1 MQPGSPPVTGKGG
14 SHPLLGRDT
23 EFCVPVG
30 AVCNQGSHPLLGR
43 DTEFCVKV
51 ITEST
56 INGIICLCFTFG
68 TMTRFNNLKS
78 ILELRNV
85 TKTFGDLVAVD
96 SVDFEL
102 QAGEIHAILG
112 ENGAGKSTLMNLIYG
127 LYQPSVGRIY
137 VTDRENWRHR
147 LRAKSPRDAIASG
160 IGMVHQ
166 HFMLIEN
173 LTVAEN
179 IALALGQ
186 LRSNPAASAS
196 SNGDDKPELGKFLFK
211 KEEAI
216 RTTEELS
223 ERFGLT
229 VDPTALVRTL
239 SVGLKQRV
247 EILKALAVDARILI
261 LDEPTAVLSPQ
272 EVEDFFTVLRK
283 LQADGRAII
292 FISHKMKEV
301 LSISDRITVLRRGK
315 KVYLGPTGE
324 LTARELAREM
334 IGEEITDVE
343 RSVSG
348 THRQNDPPDNVLQL
362 SNLTVLGSRN
372 EVAVSE
378 VSMETCRGEIVG
390 IAGVDGNGQRELAEA
405 IMGLRS
411 SASGAVSILGTDPK
425 GIKAVRQR
433 GVGYI
438 PEDRHTTGVIA
449 AFSVTENLLLNVTHL
464 QNLAHWNVLNQKM
477 KRETAEQLIADYDI
491 RPPVADIPASS
502 LSGGNQQKIVLAREI
517 SLQPDLLIAVNP
529 TRGLDVNAARYVHEN
544 LLAQRDEKKSVLLIS
559 TELDEV
565 LLLSDR
571 LYVMSRG
578 KLIDATAQRNDI
590 EALGLLMTGEIL

>member
-1 MQPGSPPVTGKGG
+1 MA
-14 SHPLLGRDT
+14 
-23 EFCVPVG
+23 E
-30 AVCNQGSHPLLGR
+30 N
-43 DTEFCVKV
+43 
-51 ITEST
+51 
-56 INGIICLCFTFG
+56 
-68 TMTRFNNLKS
+68 

-85 TKTFGDLVAVD
+85 TKTFGEFVAVD
-96 SVDFEL
+96 SVDFAL

-127 LYQPSVGRIY
+127 LYQPSEGRIY
-137 VTDRENWRHR
+137 VTDREGWRQR
-147 LRAKSPRDAIASG
+147 LHAKSPRDAIING

-179 IALALGQ
+179 IALSLGQ
-186 LRSNPAASAS
+186 LRTGRKGGRMEEGNRPES
-196 SNGDDKPELGKFLFK
+196 SNLPIFQSFKKLGAFWFK
-211 KEEAI
+211 KENAI
-216 RTTEELS
+216 EITDALS
-223 ERFGLT
+223 EQFGLT

-272 EVEDFFTVLRK
+272 EVEGFFTILRN

-334 IGEEITDVE
+334 IGEEINEIE
-343 RSVSG
+343 RSVAGELPKPNENG
-348 THRQNDPPDNVLQL
+348 TADSVLQL
-362 SNLTVLGSRN
+362 ENLTVLGSRD
-372 EVAVSE
+372 EIAVSD

-405 IMGLRS
+405 IMGLRQHT
-411 SASGAVSILGTDPK
+411 SGAISILGANPHGT
-425 GIKAVRQR
+425 KAVRQR

-438 PEDRHTTGVIA
+438 PEDRQTTGIIA
-449 AFSVTENLLLNVTHL
+449 SFSVTENLLLNVTHL
-464 QNLAHWNVLNQKM
+464 ERTARWNIVNETR
-477 KRETAEQLIADYDI
+477 KRDIAEQLITDYDI
-491 RPPVADIPASS
+491 RPPVINIPAAA
-502 LSGGNQQKIVLAREI
+502 LSGGNQQKVVLAREI
-517 SLQPDLLIAVNP
+517 SLHPDLLIAVNP

-544 LLAQRDEKKSVLLIS
+544 LLAQREKKKSVLLIS

-571 LYVMSRG
+571 LFVMSRG
-578 KLIDATAQRNDI
+578 QLIEATAERNDI
-590 EALGLLMTGEIL
+590 EALGLLMTGERVRS

>member
-1 MQPGSPPVTGKGG
+1 
-14 SHPLLGRDT
+14 
-23 EFCVPVG
+23 
-30 AVCNQGSHPLLGR
+30 
-43 DTEFCVKV
+43 
-51 ITEST
+51 
-56 INGIICLCFTFG
+56 
-68 TMTRFNNLKS
+68 MTRFNNLKS

-438 PEDRHTTGVIA
+438 PEDRQTTGVIA

-477 KRETAEQLIADYDI
+477 KRETVEQLIADYDI
-491 RPPVADIPASS
+491 RPPVADTPASS

>member
-1 MQPGSPPVTGKGG
+1 MA
-14 SHPLLGRDT
+14 
-23 EFCVPVG
+23 E
-30 AVCNQGSHPLLGR
+30 N
-43 DTEFCVKV
+43 
-51 ITEST
+51 
-56 INGIICLCFTFG
+56 
-68 TMTRFNNLKS
+68 

-85 TKTFGDLVAVD
+85 TKTFGDFVAVD
-96 SVDFEL
+96 SVDFAL
-102 QAGEIHAILG
+102 QTGEVHAILG

-127 LYQPSVGRIY
+127 LYQPSKGRIY

-147 LRAKSPRDAIASG
+147 LRAKSPRDAIANG

-166 HFMLIEN
+166 HFMLVEN

-186 LRSNPAASAS
+186 LRRGPAGSAS
-196 SNGDDKPELGKFLFK
+196 SNGDYKKRLGEFRFK
-211 KEEAI
+211 KEDAI
-216 RTTEELS
+216 RITEELS
-223 ERFGLT
+223 ERFGLA

-272 EVEDFFTVLRK
+272 EVEGFFTILRK

-301 LSISDRITVLRRGK
+301 LDISDRITVLRRGK
-315 KVYLGPTGE
+315 KVYLGKTGE

-334 IGEEITDVE
+334 IGEEISEVE
-343 RSVSG
+343 RSDSSILES
-348 THRQNDPPDNVLQL
+348 DPPDNVLQL
-362 SNLTVLGSRN
+362 SNLTVLGNRA
-372 EVAVSE
+372 EVAVSD
-378 VSMETCRGEIVG
+378 VSMETRRGEIVG

-405 IMGLRS
+405 IMGLRHN
-411 SASGAVSILGTDPK
+411 ASGTISILGANPK
-425 GIKAVRQR
+425 GINAVRHR
-433 GVGYI
+433 SVGYI
-438 PEDRHTTGVIA
+438 PEDRQTTGVIA
-449 AFSVTENLLLNVTHL
+449 AFSVTENLVLNVTHL
-464 QNLAHWNVLNQKM
+464 ENIAQWNILNEKK
-477 KRETAEQLIADYDI
+477 KRETAENLIADYDI
-491 RPPVADIPASS
+491 RPPNPDIPASA
-502 LSGGNQQKIVLAREI
+502 LSGGNQQKIVIAREI

-544 LLAQRDEKKSVLLIS
+544 LLAQREKKKSVLLIS

-578 KLIDATAQRNDI
+578 KLIEATAQRNNI
-590 EALGLLMTGEIL
+590 EALGLLMTGF

>member
-1 MQPGSPPVTGKGG
+1 MKAET
-14 SHPLLGRDT
+14 
-23 EFCVPVG
+23 
-30 AVCNQGSHPLLGR
+30 
-43 DTEFCVKV
+43 
-51 ITEST
+51 
-56 INGIICLCFTFG
+56 
-68 TMTRFNNLKS
+68 
-78 ILELRNV
+78 ILELRNI

-127 LYQPSVGRIY
+127 LYQPSAGRIY
-137 VTDRENWRHR
+137 VTDRENWRRR
-147 LRAKSPRDAIASG
+147 LRAKSPRDSIANG

-179 IALALGQ
+179 IALSLGQ
-186 LRSNPAASAS
+186 LDQHTARRKS
-196 SNGDDKPELGKFLFK
+196 SNGTDKNGLGRFRFK

-216 RTTEELS
+216 RITEALS
-223 ERFGLT
+223 KRFGLS
-229 VDPTALVRTL
+229 VDPTTLVRNL

-272 EVEDFFTVLRK
+272 EVEGFFTVLRK

-301 LSISDRITVLRRGK
+301 LEISDRITVLRRGK
-315 KVYLGPTGE
+315 KVYLGSTGE

-334 IGEEITDVE
+334 VGEDIEDVQ
-343 RSVSG
+343 RSTLSELENEPLE
-348 THRQNDPPDNVLQL
+348 TILQL
-362 SNLTVLGSRN
+362 TNLTVLGDRN
-372 EVAVSE
+372 EIAVSD
-378 VSMETCRGEIVG
+378 VSMETRRGEIVG

-405 IMGLRS
+405 IIGLRHT
-411 SASGAVSILGTDPK
+411 ASGTIHILGATPK
-425 GIKAVRQR
+425 GTKAVRQR

-438 PEDRHTTGVIA
+438 PEDRQTNGVIA

-464 QNLAHWNVLNQKM
+464 ENLAHWNVLNQKR
-477 KRETAEQLIADYDI
+477 KQETAAQLIADYDI
-491 RPPVADIPASS
+491 RPPIANIPASS

-529 TRGLDVNAARYVHEN
+529 TRGLDVNAAHYVHEN
-544 LLAQRDEKKSVLLIS
+544 LLTQRQEKKSVLLIS

-578 KLIDATAQRNDI
+578 KLIEATTQRNDI
-590 EALGLLMTGEIL
+590 ETLGLLMTGELTTESEHSERTDN

>member
-1 MQPGSPPVTGKGG
+1 MA
-14 SHPLLGRDT
+14 
-23 EFCVPVG
+23 E
-30 AVCNQGSHPLLGR
+30 N
-43 DTEFCVKV
+43 
-51 ITEST
+51 
-56 INGIICLCFTFG
+56 
-68 TMTRFNNLKS
+68 
-78 ILELRNV
+78 ILELRNI

-127 LYQPSVGRIY
+127 LYQPSSGRIY
-137 VTDRENWRHR
+137 VTDRENWRRR
-147 LRAKSPRDAIASG
+147 LRAKSPRDAIANG

-186 LRSNPAASAS
+186 LQTGRKGGRRAGEHHPES
-196 SNGDDKPELGKFLFK
+196 SNLPILQSFKKLDAFWFK
-211 KEEAI
+211 KEKAIEITEA
-216 RTTEELS
+216 LS

-229 VDPTALVRTL
+229 VDPTALVRAL

-272 EVEDFFTVLRK
+272 EVEGFFTILRK

-334 IGEEITDVE
+334 IGEDITDVE
-343 RSVSG
+343 RSVSSP
-348 THRQNDPPDNVLQL
+348 HLENDPPDNVLRL

-372 EVAVSE
+372 EIAVSD

-405 IMGLRS
+405 IMGLRHS
-411 SASGAVSILGTDPK
+411 VSGTVSILGTDPK
-425 GIKAVRQR
+425 GIKAVRR
-433 GVGYI
+433 CGVGYI
-438 PEDRHTTGVIA
+438 PEDRQTTGIIA

-464 QNLAHWNVLNQKM
+464 QNLTQWNVLNQK
-477 KRETAEQLIADYDI
+477 KKHETAEQLIADYDI
-491 RPPVADIPASS
+491 RPPVADTPASS

-517 SLQPDLLIAVNP
+517 SLQPELLIAVNP

-544 LLAQRDEKKSVLLIS
+544 LLAQRNDKKSVLLIS

-578 KLIDATAQRNDI
+578 KLIEATAQRNDI
-590 EALGLLMTGEIL
+590 EALGLLMTGL

>member
-1 MQPGSPPVTGKGG
+1 MK
-14 SHPLLGRDT
+14 
-23 EFCVPVG
+23 EE
-30 AVCNQGSHPLLGR
+30 N
-43 DTEFCVKV
+43 
-51 ITEST
+51 
-56 INGIICLCFTFG
+56 
-68 TMTRFNNLKS
+68 
-78 ILELRNV
+78 ILELRNI

-127 LYQPSVGRIY
+127 LYQPSAGRIY
-137 VTDRENWRHR
+137 VTDRENWRRR
-147 LRAKSPRDAIASG
+147 LRAKSPRDSIANG

-186 LRSNPAASAS
+186 LRT
-196 SNGDDKPELGKFLFK
+196 GRKKGRREEGKDGWKSFFHSPTLPFRHSLWFK

-216 RTTEELS
+216 HITEALS
-223 ERFGLT
+223 EQFGLT
-229 VDPTALVRTL
+229 VDPTALLRNL

-272 EVEDFFTVLRK
+272 EVEGFFTVLRK

-301 LSISDRITVLRRGK
+301 LEISDRITVLRRGK

-334 IGEEITDVE
+334 VGEDIEDVQ
-343 RSVSG
+343 RSTLSELE
-348 THRQNDPPDNVLQL
+348 NEPPETVLQL
-362 SNLTVLGSRN
+362 TNLTVLGDRN
-372 EVAVSE
+372 EVAVSD
-378 VSMETCRGEIVG
+378 VSIGTRRGEIIG

-405 IMGLRS
+405 IIGLRHT
-411 SASGAVSILGTDPK
+411 ASGTISILGTTPK

-438 PEDRHTTGVIA
+438 PEDRQTTGVIA

-464 QNLAHWNVLNQKM
+464 ENLAHWNILNQKR
-477 KRETAEQLIADYDI
+477 KQETAAQLITDYDI
-491 RPPVADIPASS
+491 RPPIADIPASS

-529 TRGLDVNAARYVHEN
+529 TRGLDVNAAHYVHEN
-544 LLAQRDEKKSVLLIS
+544 LLAQRNEKKSVLLIS

-578 KLIDATAQRNDI
+578 RLIEATTQRNDI
-590 EALGLLMTGEIL
+590 EALGLLMTGETDTEGYGNSPKTVVEL

>member
-1 MQPGSPPVTGKGG
+1 MEK
-14 SHPLLGRDT
+14 
-23 EFCVPVG
+23 E
-30 AVCNQGSHPLLGR
+30 N
-43 DTEFCVKV
+43 
-51 ITEST
+51 
-56 INGIICLCFTFG
+56 
-68 TMTRFNNLKS
+68 

-85 TKTFGDLVAVD
+85 TKTFGEFAAVD
-96 SVDFEL
+96 SVDFAL

-127 LYQPSVGRIY
+127 LYQPSDGRIY
-137 VTDRENWRHR
+137 VTDRGGWRRR
-147 LRAKSPRDAIASG
+147 LRAKSPHDAIVNG

-179 IALALGQ
+179 IALSLGQ
-186 LRSNPAASAS
+186 LKGKQKDRIEGWKTGRMDAAQS
-196 SNGDDKPELGKFLFK
+196 SNLPRFLSSLPFPAFWFK

-216 RTTEELS
+216 RITQALS

-272 EVEDFFTVLRK
+272 EVEGFFTILRN

-301 LSISDRITVLRRGK
+301 LSISNRITVLRRGK
-315 KVYLGPTGE
+315 KVYLGQTGE

-334 IGEEITDVE
+334 IGEEINEVE
-343 RSVSG
+343 RSVAVGVPNSYE
-348 THRQNDPPDNVLQL
+348 NDPAGSVLQL
-362 SNLTVLGSRN
+362 ENLTVLGSRD
-372 EVAVSE
+372 EISVSD
-378 VSMETCRGEIVG
+378 VSMETRRGEIVG

-405 IMGLRS
+405 IMGLRHH
-411 SASGAVSILGTDPK
+411 ASGTISILGANPK
-425 GIKAVRQR
+425 ETKTVRQCS
-433 GVGYI
+433 VGYI
-438 PEDRHTTGVIA
+438 PEDRQTTGIIA
-449 AFSVTENLLLNVTHL
+449 SFSVTENLLLNVTHL
-464 QNLAHWNVLNQKM
+464 ERTARWNILNETRKQ
-477 KRETAEQLIADYDI
+477 ETAEQLITDYDI
-491 RPPVADIPASS
+491 RPPVADTPAAA
-502 LSGGNQQKIVLAREI
+502 LSGGNQQKVILAREI

-544 LLAQRDEKKSVLLIS
+544 LLAQRDREKSVLLIS

-571 LYVMSRG
+571 LFVMSRG
-578 KLIDATAQRNDI
+578 KLIEATAQRNDI
-590 EALGLLMTGEIL
+590 EALGLLMTGETDSGLNDH

>member
-1 MQPGSPPVTGKGG
+1 MQK
-14 SHPLLGRDT
+14 
-23 EFCVPVG
+23 E
-30 AVCNQGSHPLLGR
+30 N
-43 DTEFCVKV
+43 
-51 ITEST
+51 
-56 INGIICLCFTFG
+56 
-68 TMTRFNNLKS
+68 
-78 ILELRNV
+78 ILELRNI
-85 TKTFGDLVAVD
+85 TKTFGDFVAVD

-127 LYQPSVGRIY
+127 LYQPSDGRIY
-137 VTDRENWRHR
+137 VTDREGWRRR
-147 LRAKSPRDAIASG
+147 LRAKSPRDAIVSG

-166 HFMLIEN
+166 HFMLVES

-179 IALALGQ
+179 IALSLGQ
-186 LRSNPAASAS
+186 VRRGSAGNPSE
-196 SNGDDKPELGKFLFK
+196 NGAYKKALGKFRFK
-211 KEEAI
+211 KEDAIHITEA
-216 RTTEELS
+216 LS
-223 ERFGLT
+223 EQFGLT
-229 VDPTALVRTL
+229 VDPGALVRTL

-272 EVEDFFTVLRK
+272 EVEGFFTILRK

-301 LSISDRITVLRRGK
+301 LNISDRITVLRRGK

-324 LTARELAREM
+324 LTARGLAREM
-334 IGEEITDVE
+334 IGEEINEVE
-343 RSVSG
+343 RSVWVGLPNPYES
-348 THRQNDPPDNVLQL
+348 DPPDSVLQL

-372 EVAVSE
+372 EIAVSDI
-378 VSMETCRGEIVG
+378 SMATRRGEIVG

-405 IMGLRS
+405 IMGLRHS
-411 SASGAVSILGTDPK
+411 ESGTVNILGTDPK
-425 GIKAVRQR
+425 GTKAVRQR

-438 PEDRHTTGVIA
+438 PEDRQTTGVIA
-449 AFSVTENLLLNVTHL
+449 SFSVTENLLLNVTHL
-464 QNLAHWNVLNQKM
+464 ENTARWNVLNQRRKQN
-477 KRETAEQLIADYDI
+477 TAEQLIADYDI
-491 RPPVADIPASS
+491 RPPIGGIPAAA

-517 SLQPDLLIAVNP
+517 SLHPDLLIAVNP

-544 LLAQRDEKKSVLLIS
+544 LLAQRNQSKSVLLIS

-571 LYVMSRG
+571 LFVMSRG
-578 KLIDATAQRNDI
+578 KLIEATAQRNDI
-590 EALGLLMTGEIL
+590 EALGLLMTGQTHKDFGGNGC

>member
-1 MQPGSPPVTGKGG
+1 MEK
-14 SHPLLGRDT
+14 
-23 EFCVPVG
+23 E
-30 AVCNQGSHPLLGR
+30 N
-43 DTEFCVKV
+43 
-51 ITEST
+51 
-56 INGIICLCFTFG
+56 
-68 TMTRFNNLKS
+68 

-85 TKTFGDLVAVD
+85 TKTFGDFVAVD
-96 SVDFEL
+96 SVDFAL

-127 LYQPSVGRIY
+127 IYQPSGGRIY
-137 VTDRENWRHR
+137 VTDRENWRRR
-147 LRAKSPRDAIASG
+147 LRANSPRDAIANG

-179 IALALGQ
+179 IALAVGQ
-186 LRSNPAASAS
+186 LHSNPVESVS
-196 SNGDDKPELGKFLFK
+196 SNSDYKGWLRKFRFK

-216 RTTEELS
+216 RITEELAKQ
-223 ERFGLT
+223 FGLA

-272 EVEDFFTVLRK
+272 EVEGFFTVLRK

-315 KVYLGPTGE
+315 KVYLGKTGA

-334 IGEEITDVE
+334 IGEEIDEVE
-343 RSVSG
+343 RSASSPLES
-348 THRQNDPPDNVLQL
+348 DPPESVLQL
-362 SNLTVLGSRN
+362 SNLTVLGNRD
-372 EVAVSE
+372 EVAVSD

-405 IMGLRS
+405 IMGLRHN
-411 SASGAVSILGTDPK
+411 ASGTINILGANPK
-425 GIKAVRQR
+425 GINAVRHR

-438 PEDRHTTGVIA
+438 PEDRQTTGIIA

-464 QNLAHWNVLNQKM
+464 ENIAQWNVLNQKR
-477 KRETAEQLIADYDI
+477 KRETAENLIADYDI
-491 RPPVADIPASS
+491 RPPNPNIQASA
-502 LSGGNQQKIVLAREI
+502 LSGGNQQKIVIAREI

-544 LLAQRDEKKSVLLIS
+544 LLAQRNQKKSVLLIS

-578 KLIDATAQRNDI
+578 KLIEATAQRNDI
-590 EALGLLMTGEIL
+590 EALGLLMTGEVHRDHSDSLET

>member
-1 MQPGSPPVTGKGG
+1 MA
-14 SHPLLGRDT
+14 
-23 EFCVPVG
+23 E
-30 AVCNQGSHPLLGR
+30 N
-43 DTEFCVKV
+43 
-51 ITEST
+51 
-56 INGIICLCFTFG
+56 
-68 TMTRFNNLKS
+68 
-78 ILELRNV
+78 ILELRNI
-85 TKTFGDLVAVD
+85 TKTFGDFVAVD

-102 QAGEIHAILG
+102 RAGEIHAILG

-147 LRAKSPRDAIASG
+147 LRARSPRDAIASG

-186 LRSNPAASAS
+186 LRSNLAARAS
-196 SNGDDKPELGKFLFK
+196 SNGDYKQGLGKFRFK

-216 RTTEELS
+216 GITEELS
-223 ERFGLT
+223 EQFGLT

-272 EVEDFFTVLRK
+272 EVEGFFTILRK

-324 LTARELAREM
+324 MTARELAREM
-334 IGEEITDVE
+334 IGEEINDVE
-343 RSVSG
+343 RLTSPDLE
-348 THRQNDPPDNVLQL
+348 NDPPDHVLQL

-411 SASGAVSILGTDPK
+411 SASGVVSILGTDPK
-425 GIKAVRQR
+425 GIRAVRQR

-438 PEDRHTTGVIA
+438 PEDRQTTGIIA

-464 QNLAHWNVLNQKM
+464 ENLAHWNVLNQKM

-529 TRGLDVNAARYVHEN
+529 TRGLDINAARYVHEN

-578 KLIDATAQRNDI
+578 KLIEATAQRNDI
-590 EALGLLMTGEIL
+590 EALGLLMTGN

>member
-1 MQPGSPPVTGKGG
+1 MA
-14 SHPLLGRDT
+14 
-23 EFCVPVG
+23 E
-30 AVCNQGSHPLLGR
+30 N
-43 DTEFCVKV
+43 
-51 ITEST
+51 
-56 INGIICLCFTFG
+56 
-68 TMTRFNNLKS
+68 

-85 TKTFGDLVAVD
+85 TKTFGDFVAVD
-96 SVDFEL
+96 RVDFEL
-102 QAGEIHAILG
+102 QTGEIHAILG

-127 LYQPSVGRIY
+127 LYQPSAGRIY
-137 VTDRENWRHR
+137 VTDREKWRSR
-147 LRAKSPRDAIASG
+147 LRAKSPRDAIAKG

-179 IALALGQ
+179 IALSLGQ
-186 LRSNPAASAS
+186 LDRNRAKSKFA
-196 SNGDDKPELGKFLFK
+196 NGPDKNGLGRFRFK
-211 KEEAI
+211 KEAAL
-216 RTTEELS
+216 RLTESLS
-223 ERFGLT
+223 EHFGLR
-229 VDPTALVRTL
+229 VDPSALVRSL

-272 EVEDFFTVLRK
+272 EVEGFFTVLRK

-301 LSISDRITVLRRGK
+301 LEISDRITVLRRGK
-315 KVYLGPTGE
+315 KVYLGETGE

-334 IGEEITDVE
+334 IGEDVDDVQ
-343 RSVSG
+343 RSTNSEPE
-348 THRQNDPPDNVLQL
+348 NEPPESVLQL
-362 SNLTVLGSRN
+362 THLRVLDDRD
-372 EVAVSE
+372 EVAVSD
-378 VSMETCRGEIVG
+378 VSIETRRGEIVG

-405 IMGLRS
+405 VIGLRHT
-411 SASGAVSILGTDPK
+411 ASGTINILGATPR

-438 PEDRHTTGVIA
+438 PEDRQTTGVIA
-449 AFSVTENLLLNVTHL
+449 GFSVTENLLLNVTHL
-464 QNLAHWNVLNQKM
+464 ADLAHWNILNQKR
-477 KRETAEQLIADYDI
+477 KRERAAALIADYDI
-491 RPPVADIPASS
+491 RPPIADIPASS

-529 TRGLDVNAARYVHEN
+529 TRGLDVNAAHYVHEN
-544 LLAQRDEKKSVLLIS
+544 LLAQRDAKKSVLLIS

-571 LYVMSRG
+571 LYVMSSG
-578 KLIDATAQRNDI
+578 KLIEATAQRNDI
-590 EALGLLMTGEIL
+590 AALGLLMTGETRADVRDA

>member
-1 MQPGSPPVTGKGG
+1 MEK
-14 SHPLLGRDT
+14 
-23 EFCVPVG
+23 E
-30 AVCNQGSHPLLGR
+30 N
-43 DTEFCVKV
+43 
-51 ITEST
+51 
-56 INGIICLCFTFG
+56 
-68 TMTRFNNLKS
+68 

-85 TKTFGDLVAVD
+85 TKTFGEFAAVD
-96 SVDFEL
+96 SVDFAL

-127 LYQPSVGRIY
+127 LYQPSDGRIY
-137 VTDRENWRHR
+137 VTDREGWRRR
-147 LRAKSPRDAIASG
+147 LRAKSPHDAIVNG

-179 IALALGQ
+179 IALSLGQ
-186 LRSNPAASAS
+186 LKGKQKDRMEGWK
-196 SNGDDKPELGKFLFK
+196 NGRFWFK

-216 RTTEELS
+216 RITQALS
-223 ERFGLT
+223 EQFGLT
-229 VDPTALVRTL
+229 VDPTALVGAL

-272 EVEDFFTVLRK
+272 EVEGFFTILRN

-315 KVYLGPTGE
+315 KVYLGQTGE

-334 IGEEITDVE
+334 IGEEINEVE
-343 RSVSG
+343 RSVGVGVPNSYE
-348 THRQNDPPDNVLQL
+348 NDPAGSVLQL
-362 SNLTVLGSRN
+362 ENLTVLGSRD
-372 EVAVSE
+372 EISVSD
-378 VSMETCRGEIVG
+378 VSMETRRGEIVG

-405 IMGLRS
+405 IMGLRHH
-411 SASGAVSILGTDPK
+411 ASGTISILGANPK
-425 GIKAVRQR
+425 ETKAVRQC

-438 PEDRHTTGVIA
+438 PEDRQTTGIIA
-449 AFSVTENLLLNVTHL
+449 SFSVTENLLLNVTHL
-464 QNLAHWNVLNQKM
+464 ERTARWNILNETRKQ
-477 KRETAEQLIADYDI
+477 ETAEQLITDYDI
-491 RPPVADIPASS
+491 RPPVADTPAAA
-502 LSGGNQQKIVLAREI
+502 LSGGNQQKVILAREI

-544 LLAQRDEKKSVLLIS
+544 LLAQRDREKSVLLIS

-571 LYVMSRG
+571 LFVMSRG
-578 KLIDATAQRNDI
+578 KLIEATAQRNDI
-590 EALGLLMTGEIL
+590 EALGLLMTGETDTNLKT

>member
-1 MQPGSPPVTGKGG
+1 MA
-14 SHPLLGRDT
+14 
-23 EFCVPVG
+23 E
-30 AVCNQGSHPLLGR
+30 N
-43 DTEFCVKV
+43 
-51 ITEST
+51 
-56 INGIICLCFTFG
+56 
-68 TMTRFNNLKS
+68 
-78 ILELRNV
+78 ILELRNI
-85 TKTFGDLVAVD
+85 TKTFGDFVAVD

-127 LYQPSVGRIY
+127 LYQPSGGRIY
-137 VTDRENWRHR
+137 VTDRENWQHR
-147 LRAKSPRDAIASG
+147 LRAKSPRDAIANG

-186 LRSNPAASAS
+186 LRSGPRGSAS
-196 SNGDDKPELGKFLFK
+196 SNGDYKKWLGKFRFK

-216 RTTEELS
+216 HITEELS
-223 ERFGLT
+223 ERFGLI
-229 VDPTALVRTL
+229 VDPTALVRSL

-261 LDEPTAVLSPQ
+261 LDEPTAVLSPH
-272 EVEDFFTVLRK
+272 EVEGFFTILRK
-283 LQADGRAII
+283 LQTDGRAII

-334 IGEEITDVE
+334 IGEEINEVE
-343 RSVSG
+343 RSASP
-348 THRQNDPPDNVLQL
+348 HLENDPPDNVLQL
-362 SNLTVLGSRN
+362 SNLTVIGRRN
-372 EVAVSE
+372 EVAVSD

-405 IMGLRS
+405 IMGLRH
-411 SASGAVSILGTDPK
+411 SASGTVGILGANPQ

-438 PEDRHTTGVIA
+438 PEDRQTTGVIA

-464 QNLAHWNVLNQKM
+464 ENIAQWNILNQKR
-477 KRETAEQLIADYDI
+477 KRETAESLITDYDI
-491 RPPVADIPASS
+491 RPPNPDIPVSS

-544 LLAQRDEKKSVLLIS
+544 LLAQRDRKKSVLLIS

-578 KLIDATAQRNDI
+578 KLIEATAQRNDV
-590 EALGLLMTGEIL
+590 EALGLLMTGETHTEE

>member
-1 MQPGSPPVTGKGG
+1 MEK
-14 SHPLLGRDT
+14 
-23 EFCVPVG
+23 E
-30 AVCNQGSHPLLGR
+30 N
-43 DTEFCVKV
+43 
-51 ITEST
+51 
-56 INGIICLCFTFG
+56 
-68 TMTRFNNLKS
+68 
-78 ILELRNV
+78 ILELRNI
-85 TKTFGDLVAVD
+85 TKTFGDFVAVD
-96 SVDFEL
+96 NVDFVL

-127 LYQPSVGRIY
+127 LYQPSAGRIY
-137 VTDRENWRHR
+137 VADREGWRRR
-147 LRAKSPRDAIASG
+147 LRAKSPRDAIAIG

-166 HFMLIEN
+166 HFMLVEN

-179 IALALGQ
+179 IALSLGQ
-186 LRSNPAASAS
+186 LQTGRTWMEGWKGGRVAEEHRPES
-196 SNGDDKPELGKFLFK
+196 SNLPIFQSLKKLDAFRFK
-211 KEEAI
+211 KEKAIEITEA
-216 RTTEELS
+216 LS
-223 ERFGLT
+223 EQFGLA
-229 VDPTALVRTL
+229 VDPSALVRTL

-272 EVEDFFTVLRK
+272 EVEGFFTILRK

-334 IGEEITDVE
+334 IGEDIDEVE
-343 RSVSG
+343 RSSNGNRESG
-348 THRQNDPPDNVLQL
+348 SSDSVLQL

-372 EVAVSE
+372 EIAVSD
-378 VSMETCRGEIVG
+378 VSLETYRGEIVG
-390 IAGVDGNGQRELAEA
+390 IAGVDGNGQREFAET
-405 IMGLRS
+405 IMGLRHS
-411 SASGAVSILGTDPK
+411 ESGTISILGTDPK
-425 GIKAVRQR
+425 GTKAVRQR

-438 PEDRHTTGVIA
+438 PEDRQTTGVIA
-449 AFSVTENLLLNVTHL
+449 SFSVTENLLLNVTHL
-464 QNLAHWNVLNQKM
+464 ENTARWNVLNQKR
-477 KRETAEQLIADYDI
+477 KRNTAEQLIADYDI
-491 RPPVADIPASS
+491 RPPIGGIPATA

-544 LLAQRDEKKSVLLIS
+544 LLTQRDEKKSVLLIS

-571 LYVMSRG
+571 LFVMSRG
-578 KLIDATAQRNDI
+578 KLIEATAQRNDI
-590 EALGLLMTGEIL
+590 EALGLLMTGEGL

>member
-1 MQPGSPPVTGKGG
+1 MEK
-14 SHPLLGRDT
+14 
-23 EFCVPVG
+23 E
-30 AVCNQGSHPLLGR
+30 N
-43 DTEFCVKV
+43 
-51 ITEST
+51 
-56 INGIICLCFTFG
+56 
-68 TMTRFNNLKS
+68 

-85 TKTFGDLVAVD
+85 TKTFGDFVAVD
-96 SVDFEL
+96 NVDFEL
-102 QAGEIHAILG
+102 KTGEIHAILG

-137 VTDRENWRHR
+137 VTDREGWRRR
-147 LRAKSPRDAIASG
+147 LRAKSPRDAIVNG

-179 IALALGQ
+179 IALSLGQ
-186 LRSNPAASAS
+186 LRTSGKGGRVEERHRPTS
-196 SNGDDKPELGKFLFK
+196 SNLPIFQSFKKLGAFWFK

-216 RTTEELS
+216 ERTEALS
-223 ERFGLT
+223 EQFGLT

-272 EVEDFFTVLRK
+272 EVDGFFGILRN
-283 LQADGRAII
+283 LQSDGRAII

-315 KVYLGPTGE
+315 KVYLGSTGE

-334 IGEEITDVE
+334 IGEEINEVE
-343 RSVSG
+343 TSVGGVPSNR
-348 THRQNDPPDNVLQL
+348 TYPLENETSDSVLHL
-362 SNLTVLGSRN
+362 ENLTVLGSRD
-372 EVAVSE
+372 EIAVSE
-378 VSMETCRGEIVG
+378 VSMETRRGEIVG

-405 IMGLRS
+405 IMGLRHRT
-411 SASGAVSILGTDPK
+411 SGTISILGADPD
-425 GIKAVRQR
+425 GTKAVRQR

-438 PEDRHTTGVIA
+438 PEDRQTTGIIA
-449 AFSVTENLLLNVTHL
+449 SFSVTENLLLNVTHL
-464 QNLAHWNVLNQKM
+464 EQTAHWNILNETR
-477 KRETAEQLIADYDI
+477 KRDTAEQLIADYDI
-491 RPPVADIPASS
+491 RPPVADTPVDA
-502 LSGGNQQKIVLAREI
+502 LSGGNQQKVVLAREI

-544 LLAQRDEKKSVLLIS
+544 LLAQRDREKSVLLIS

-571 LYVMSRG
+571 LFVMSRG
-578 KLIDATAQRNDI
+578 KLIEATAQRNDI
-590 EALGLLMTGEIL
+590 EAIGLLMTGETDTKLET

>member
-1 MQPGSPPVTGKGG
+1 MQK
-14 SHPLLGRDT
+14 
-23 EFCVPVG
+23 E
-30 AVCNQGSHPLLGR
+30 N
-43 DTEFCVKV
+43 
-51 ITEST
+51 
-56 INGIICLCFTFG
+56 
-68 TMTRFNNLKS
+68 

-85 TKTFGDLVAVD
+85 TKTFGDFVAVD

-127 LYQPSVGRIY
+127 LYQPSDGRIY
-137 VTDRENWRHR
+137 VTDREGWRRR
-147 LRAKSPRDAIASG
+147 LRAKSPRDAIVSG

-166 HFMLIEN
+166 HFMLVES

-179 IALALGQ
+179 IALSLGQ
-186 LRSNPAASAS
+186 VRRGTAGNPSE
-196 SNGDDKPELGKFLFK
+196 NGAYKKALGKFRFK
-211 KEEAI
+211 KEDAIHITEA
-216 RTTEELS
+216 LS
-223 ERFGLT
+223 EQFGLT
-229 VDPTALVRTL
+229 VDPSALVRTL

-272 EVEDFFTVLRK
+272 EVEGFFTILRK

-301 LSISDRITVLRRGK
+301 LNISDRITVLRRGK

-324 LTARELAREM
+324 LTARGLAREM
-334 IGEEITDVE
+334 IGEEINEVE
-343 RSVSG
+343 RSVGVGLPNPYES
-348 THRQNDPPDNVLQL
+348 DPPDSVLQL

-372 EVAVSE
+372 EIAVSD
-378 VSMETCRGEIVG
+378 VSMATHRGEIVG
-390 IAGVDGNGQRELAEA
+390 IAGVDGNGQRELAET
-405 IMGLRS
+405 IMGLRHS
-411 SASGAVSILGTDPK
+411 ESGAISILGTDPK
-425 GIKAVRQR
+425 GTKAVRQR

-438 PEDRHTTGVIA
+438 PEDRQTTGVIA
-449 AFSVTENLLLNVTHL
+449 SFSVTENLLLNVTHL
-464 QNLAHWNVLNQKM
+464 ENTARWNVLNQKR
-477 KRETAEQLIADYDI
+477 KRNTAEQLIADYDI
-491 RPPVADIPASS
+491 RPPIGGIPAAA

-517 SLQPDLLIAVNP
+517 SLHPDLLIAVNP

-544 LLAQRDEKKSVLLIS
+544 LLAQRNQSKSVLLIS

-571 LYVMSRG
+571 LFVMSRG
-578 KLIDATAQRNDI
+578 KLIEATAQRNDI
-590 EALGLLMTGEIL
+590 EALGLLMTGQTHKDFGGNGC

>member
-1 MQPGSPPVTGKGG
+1 MKK
-14 SHPLLGRDT
+14 
-23 EFCVPVG
+23 E
-30 AVCNQGSHPLLGR
+30 N
-43 DTEFCVKV
+43 
-51 ITEST
+51 
-56 INGIICLCFTFG
+56 
-68 TMTRFNNLKS
+68 

-85 TKTFGDLVAVD
+85 TKTFGDFVAVD

-127 LYQPSVGRIY
+127 LYQPSAGRIY
-137 VTDRENWRHR
+137 VTDREGWRRR
-147 LRAKSPRDAIASG
+147 LQAKSPRDAIVSG

-166 HFMLIEN
+166 HFMLVEN

-179 IALALGQ
+179 IALSLGQ
-186 LRSNPAASAS
+186 LRRGIVGNPSE
-196 SNGDDKPELGKFLFK
+196 NGVYEKALGKFRFK
-211 KEEAI
+211 REDAIHITEA
-216 RTTEELS
+216 LS
-223 ERFGLT
+223 EQFGLT
-229 VDPTALVRTL
+229 VDPRALVRTL

-272 EVEDFFTVLRK
+272 EVEGFFTILRK

-301 LSISDRITVLRRGK
+301 LNISDRITVLRRGK

-324 LTARELAREM
+324 LSARELAREM
-334 IGEEITDVE
+334 IGEEINEVE
-343 RSVSG
+343 RPGDAPLEDETSG
-348 THRQNDPPDNVLQL
+348 SVLQL

-372 EVAVSE
+372 EIAVSD
-378 VSMETCRGEIVG
+378 VSMAAHRGEIVG

-405 IMGLRS
+405 IMGLRHS
-411 SASGAVSILGTDPK
+411 ESGTISILGADPK
-425 GIKAVRQR
+425 GTKAVRER

-438 PEDRHTTGVIA
+438 PEDRQTTGVIA
-449 AFSVTENLLLNVTHL
+449 SFSVTENLLLNVTHL
-464 QNLAHWNVLNQKM
+464 ENTARWNVLNQKR
-477 KRETAEQLIADYDI
+477 KRNTTEQLIADYDI
-491 RPPVADIPASS
+491 RPPIGGIPAAA

-517 SLQPDLLIAVNP
+517 SLHPDLLIAVNP

-544 LLAQRDEKKSVLLIS
+544 LLAQRNQSKSVLLIS

-571 LYVMSRG
+571 LFVMSRG
-578 KLIDATAQRNDI
+578 KLIEATAQRSDI
-590 EALGLLMTGEIL
+590 EALGLLMTGQTHRELGGSTPSR

>member
-1 MQPGSPPVTGKGG
+1 MN
-14 SHPLLGRDT
+14 R
-23 EFCVPVG
+23 E
-30 AVCNQGSHPLLGR
+30 N
-43 DTEFCVKV
+43 
-51 ITEST
+51 
-56 INGIICLCFTFG
+56 
-68 TMTRFNNLKS
+68 
-78 ILELRNV
+78 ILELRNI
-85 TKTFGDLVAVD
+85 TKTFGDFVAVD
-96 SVDFEL
+96 SVDFDL
-102 QAGEIHAILG
+102 QVGEIHAILG

-127 LYQPSVGRIY
+127 LYQPSDGRIY
-137 VTDRENWRHR
+137 VTDRENWRRR
-147 LRAKSPRDAIASG
+147 LRAKSPRDSIANG

-186 LRSNPAASAS
+186 LGSNRVGNAS
-196 SNGDDKPELGKFLFK
+196 SNGDYKRGLGKFRFK

-216 RTTEELS
+216 RITEELS

-272 EVEDFFTVLRK
+272 EVEGFFTILRK

-334 IGEEITDVE
+334 IGEDITDVE

-348 THRQNDPPDNVLQL
+348 AHLENDPSDNVLRL

-372 EVAVSE
+372 EVAVSD

-438 PEDRHTTGVIA
+438 PEDRQTTGVIA

-464 QNLAHWNVLNQKM
+464 QNIAQWNVLNQKQ
-477 KRETAEQLIADYDI
+477 KQETAEQLIADYDI

-590 EALGLLMTGEIL
+590 EALGLLMTGETNTEE

>member
-1 MQPGSPPVTGKGG
+1 MAK
-14 SHPLLGRDT
+14 
-23 EFCVPVG
+23 E
-30 AVCNQGSHPLLGR
+30 
-43 DTEFCVKV
+43 
-51 ITEST
+51 
-56 INGIICLCFTFG
+56 
-68 TMTRFNNLKS
+68 S

-96 SVDFEL
+96 GVDFEL

-127 LYQPSVGRIY
+127 LYQPSDGRIY
-137 VTDRENWRHR
+137 VTDRENWRR
-147 LRAKSPRDAIASG
+147 RFRAKSPRDAIANG

-186 LRSNPAASAS
+186 LRTGRKKGKGEEGKDGWKSFFLS
-196 SNGDDKPELGKFLFK
+196 SYLPPLYSFWFK

-216 RTTEELS
+216 RMTEELS
-223 ERFGLT
+223 ERFGLA
-229 VDPTALVRTL
+229 VAPTALVRSL

-272 EVEDFFTVLRK
+272 EVEGFFTILRK

-315 KVYLGPTGE
+315 KVYLGKTGE

-334 IGEEITDVE
+334 IGEDISEVE
-343 RSVSG
+343 RSTNPHLES
-348 THRQNDPPDNVLQL
+348 DLPESVLQL
-362 SNLTVLGSRN
+362 ANLTVIGSRN
-372 EVAVSE
+372 EVAVSD
-378 VSMETCRGEIVG
+378 VSMETRRGEIVG

-405 IMGLRS
+405 IMGLRHT
-411 SASGAVSILGTDPK
+411 ASGTISILGTNPK
-425 GIKAVRQR
+425 GINAVRHR

-438 PEDRHTTGVIA
+438 PEDRQTTGVIA

-464 QNLAHWNVLNQKM
+464 ENIAQWNILNQKQ
-477 KRETAEQLIADYDI
+477 KRETAESLIADYDI
-491 RPPVADIPASS
+491 RPPNPDISASS
-502 LSGGNQQKIVLAREI
+502 LSGGNQQKIVIAREI
-517 SLQPDLLIAVNP
+517 SLHPDLLIAVNP

-571 LYVMSRG
+571 LFVMSRG
-578 KLIDATAQRNDI
+578 KLIEATAQRNDI
-590 EALGLLMTGEIL
+590 EALGLLMTGEW

>member
-1 MQPGSPPVTGKGG
+1 MA
-14 SHPLLGRDT
+14 
-23 EFCVPVG
+23 E
-30 AVCNQGSHPLLGR
+30 N
-43 DTEFCVKV
+43 
-51 ITEST
+51 
-56 INGIICLCFTFG
+56 
-68 TMTRFNNLKS
+68 

-85 TKTFGDLVAVD
+85 TKTFGDFVAVN

-127 LYQPSVGRIY
+127 LYQPSAGRIY
-137 VTDRENWRHR
+137 VTDRENWRYR
-147 LRAKSPRDAIASG
+147 LNAKSPRDAIASG

-186 LRSNPAASAS
+186 LRTDRNAGRKKEGKDGWKSFFHASTL
-196 SNGDDKPELGKFLFK
+196 PFLHSLWFK

-216 RTTEELS
+216 RLTEELS
-223 ERFGLT
+223 ERFGLS
-229 VDPTALVRTL
+229 VDPSALVRSL

-272 EVEDFFTVLRK
+272 EVEGFFTVLRK

-301 LSISDRITVLRRGK
+301 LEISDRITVLRRGK

-334 IGEEITDVE
+334 IGADVE
-343 RSVSG
+343 DVQRSTTSEPENERPE
-348 THRQNDPPDNVLQL
+348 TVLQL
-362 SNLTVLGSRN
+362 TNLTALGDRN
-372 EVAVSE
+372 EVAVAD
-378 VSMETCRGEIVG
+378 VSMEIRRGEIVG
-390 IAGVDGNGQRELAEA
+390 IAGVDGNGQREFAEA
-405 IMGLRS
+405 IMGLRHGV
-411 SASGAVSILGTDPK
+411 SGEINILNADPK
-425 GIKAVRQR
+425 GIKAVRHQ

-438 PEDRHTTGVIA
+438 PEDRQTTGVIA

-464 QNLAHWNVLNQKM
+464 ENLARWNILNH
-477 KRETAEQLIADYDI
+477 KRKQETATQLIADYDI
-491 RPPVADIPASS
+491 RPPVADIPAAS

-544 LLAQRDEKKSVLLIS
+544 LLAQRKKKKSVLLIS

-578 KLIDATAQRNDI
+578 KLIEATEQRNDI
-590 EALGLLMTGEIL
+590 EALGLLMTGETDTEGYGNPPKTVVEP

>member
-1 MQPGSPPVTGKGG
+1 MEK
-14 SHPLLGRDT
+14 
-23 EFCVPVG
+23 E
-30 AVCNQGSHPLLGR
+30 N
-43 DTEFCVKV
+43 
-51 ITEST
+51 
-56 INGIICLCFTFG
+56 
-68 TMTRFNNLKS
+68 

-85 TKTFGDLVAVD
+85 TKTFGDFLAVD

-102 QAGEIHAILG
+102 QTGEIHAILG

-127 LYQPSVGRIY
+127 LYQPSAGRIY
-137 VTDRENWRHR
+137 VTDREGWRRR
-147 LRAKSPRDAIASG
+147 LRAKSPRDAILTG

-166 HFMLIEN
+166 HFMLVEN

-186 LRSNPAASAS
+186 LRTGRKDGRMEEEHRPEASKLPSFQALKKL
-196 SNGDDKPELGKFLFK
+196 DAFRFK
-211 KEEAI
+211 KEKAIEITEA
-216 RTTEELS
+216 LS

-229 VDPTALVRTL
+229 VDPTAFVRTL

-247 EILKALAVDARILI
+247 EILKALSVDARILI

-272 EVEDFFTVLRK
+272 EVEGFFTILRK

-301 LSISDRITVLRRGK
+301 LNISDRITVLRRGK
-315 KVYLGPTGE
+315 KVYHGPTGE

-334 IGEEITDVE
+334 IGEEINEVE
-343 RSVSG
+343 RSGDTPGENETS
-348 THRQNDPPDNVLQL
+348 DNVLQL

-372 EVAVSE
+372 EIAVSD
-378 VSMETCRGEIVG
+378 VSMATHRGEIVG

-405 IMGLRS
+405 IMGLRHS
-411 SASGAVSILGTDPK
+411 ESGTISILGTDPK
-425 GIKAVRQR
+425 GTKAVRQR

-438 PEDRHTTGVIA
+438 PEDRQTTGVIA
-449 AFSVTENLLLNVTHL
+449 SFSVTENLLLNVTHL
-464 QNLAHWNVLNQKM
+464 QNTAQWNVLNQKR
-477 KRETAEQLIADYDI
+477 KRNTAEQLIAAYDI
-491 RPPVADIPASS
+491 RPPIGDIPAAA

-517 SLQPDLLIAVNP
+517 SLRPDLLIAVNP

-544 LLAQRDEKKSVLLIS
+544 LLAQRNQSKSVLLIS

-571 LYVMSRG
+571 LFVMSRG
-578 KLIDATAQRNDI
+578 KLIEATAQRNDI
-590 EALGLLMTGEIL
+590 EALGLLMTGQTGE

>member
-1 MQPGSPPVTGKGG
+1 M
-14 SHPLLGRDT
+14 T
-23 EFCVPVG
+23 E
-30 AVCNQGSHPLLGR
+30 N
-43 DTEFCVKV
+43 
-51 ITEST
+51 
-56 INGIICLCFTFG
+56 
-68 TMTRFNNLKS
+68 

-85 TKTFGDLVAVD
+85 TKTFGEFVAVD
-96 SVDFEL
+96 SVDFAL

-127 LYQPSVGRIY
+127 LYQPSDGRIY
-137 VTDRENWRHR
+137 VTDREGWRHR
-147 LRAKSPRDAIASG
+147 LHAKSPRDAIING

-179 IALALGQ
+179 IALSLGQ
-186 LRSNPAASAS
+186 LRTGRKGGRMEEGNRPES
-196 SNGDDKPELGKFLFK
+196 SNLPIFQSFKKLGAFWFK
-211 KEEAI
+211 KENAI
-216 RTTEELS
+216 EITDALS
-223 ERFGLT
+223 EQFGLT

-272 EVEDFFTVLRK
+272 EVEGFFTILRN

-324 LTARELAREM
+324 LTARQLAREM
-334 IGEEITDVE
+334 IGEEINEVE
-343 RSVSG
+343 RSVGGELPNPYENGSA
-348 THRQNDPPDNVLQL
+348 DSVLQL
-362 SNLTVLGSRN
+362 ENLTVLGSRD
-372 EVAVSE
+372 EIAVSD
-378 VSMETCRGEIVG
+378 VSMETRRGEIVG

-405 IMGLRS
+405 IMGLRQHT
-411 SASGAVSILGTDPK
+411 SGAISILGANPHGT
-425 GIKAVRQR
+425 KAVRQR

-438 PEDRHTTGVIA
+438 PEDRQTTGIIA
-449 AFSVTENLLLNVTHL
+449 SFSVTENLLLNVTHL
-464 QNLAHWNVLNQKM
+464 ERTARWNILN
-477 KRETAEQLIADYDI
+477 ETKKQDIAEQLITAYDI
-491 RPPVADIPASS
+491 RPPVTNTPAAA
-502 LSGGNQQKIVLAREI
+502 LSGGNQQKVVLAREI

-544 LLAQRDEKKSVLLIS
+544 LLAQREKKKSVLLIS

-571 LYVMSRG
+571 LFVMSRG
-578 KLIDATAQRNDI
+578 QLIEATAQRNDI
-590 EALGLLMTGEIL
+590 EALGLLMTGERVRS

>member
-1 MQPGSPPVTGKGG
+1 MA
-14 SHPLLGRDT
+14 
-23 EFCVPVG
+23 E
-30 AVCNQGSHPLLGR
+30 N
-43 DTEFCVKV
+43 
-51 ITEST
+51 
-56 INGIICLCFTFG
+56 
-68 TMTRFNNLKS
+68 

-85 TKTFGDLVAVD
+85 TKTFGEFVAVD
-96 SVDFEL
+96 SVDFAL

-127 LYQPSVGRIY
+127 LYQPSDGRIY
-137 VTDRENWRHR
+137 VTDREGWRHR
-147 LRAKSPRDAIASG
+147 LHAKSPRDAIING

-179 IALALGQ
+179 IALSLGQ
-186 LRSNPAASAS
+186 LRTGKKGGRMEEGNRPES
-196 SNGDDKPELGKFLFK
+196 SNLPIFQSLKKLGAFWFK
-211 KEEAI
+211 KENAI
-216 RTTEELS
+216 EITDALS
-223 ERFGLT
+223 EQFGLT

-272 EVEDFFTVLRK
+272 EVEGFFTILRN

-324 LTARELAREM
+324 LMARELAREM
-334 IGEEITDVE
+334 IGEEINEVE
-343 RSVSG
+343 RSVGGELPNPYENGSA
-348 THRQNDPPDNVLQL
+348 DSVLQL
-362 SNLTVLGSRN
+362 ENLTVLGSRD
-372 EVAVSE
+372 EISVSD
-378 VSMETCRGEIVG
+378 VSMETHRGEIVG

-405 IMGLRS
+405 IMGLRQHT
-411 SASGAVSILGTDPK
+411 SGAISILGANPHGT
-425 GIKAVRQR
+425 KAVRQR

-438 PEDRHTTGVIA
+438 PEDRQTTGIIA
-449 AFSVTENLLLNVTHL
+449 SFSVTENLLLNVTHL
-464 QNLAHWNVLNQKM
+464 ERTARWNILN
-477 KRETAEQLIADYDI
+477 ETKKQDIAEQLITAYDI
-491 RPPVADIPASS
+491 RPPVTNTPAAA
-502 LSGGNQQKIVLAREI
+502 LSGGNQQKVVLAREI

-544 LLAQRDEKKSVLLIS
+544 LLAQRDKKKSVLLIS

-571 LYVMSRG
+571 LFVMSRG
-578 KLIDATAQRNDI
+578 QLIEATAQRNDI
-590 EALGLLMTGEIL
+590 EALGLLMTGERVRS